1 MIINQSTYLTKLEE
15 KKPLIPTPSQLQTKR
30 EYEDKQVLA

>member
-15 KKPLIPTPSQLQTKR
+15 KKPPDPHTFTTSNKKR
-30 EYEDKQVLA
+30 I